1 MKMKKQ
7 DIHATLAAM
16 LLAIGTPA
24 TAQQLQGDTAK
35 VNVAFGTV
43 NKGDLMG
50 GVSAVDMVSLT
61 KKNYATYSLE
71 AMEAYVGGLNGG
83 LWNMGDA
90 LLVVDGVPR
99 ESSSVLPTE
108 IEQVTYLKSAS
119 AVVLYG
125 SRAAKGAILVTTK
138 RSQTDGLKVSVRGN
152 ASLMTPKEYPTYL
165 GAAQYMSLYNEA
177 LANDGKQ
184 AVYSAEDIYNYA
196 SGKNP
201 YRYPDLNFFSSQY
214 LKKSYQRY
222 DGTAEFE
229 GGGSFA
235 RFYANIGL
243 SNVGDLIRFGAGKD
257 NHTTRL
263 NIRGNIDLRLNNWIS
278 GWVDVNTVF
287 YDQRGDN
294 SGYWGQSA
302 TLRPTTQYPLTPLI
316 PLDMINPDTQSNQ
329 AALSTTS
336 YIIDGRYILG
346 GTQSLQTNPF
356 ATMYA
361 GGYYKYTS
369 RQLQFDAGMKF
380 DLDKAVSGL
389 SFKTQ
394 FAVDY
399 RTAYTTS
406 ISNSYAS
413 YEPQWTTVNGKDEV
427 IGLTK
432 YGTDKRTAKQNVSGT
447 SDIQTIFFSGQF
459 DYDRQWGSHGLNAT
473 LLAHGYQI
481 TTSGEYHR
489 TSNANLGLQAAYNYR
504 HTYYAD
510 LSMAAVHSAKL
521 AAGHRE
527 AISPVLSAAW
537 RLSNE
542 KFMRGAKGWLTDLK
556 LNASY
561 GVVNQDLDIESYYM
575 YDDIFTATGTWWGWS
590 ESANS
595 MQTSDSQRGGNS
607 DLTFVK
613 RKELRVGLDAN
624 LWDGLLTLSANF
636 FNINTEGLLTTPSV
650 MFPSYFMTYWP
661 VSTFLPYVNYNNNR
675 RTGFEWE
682 ANLHKNFGDLEL
694 TAGLNG
700 TIIGSKN
707 TKISENVEYDWL
719 KAEGTR
725 IDALRGYRCLGFFQ
739 SEDEIAGAA
748 VINSN
753 TKPGDLKYQ
762 DQNGDGKIDSKDQV
776 VLGHWGA
783 NVVMGFNLT
792 ARYKA
797 FTLFVNMTGNFG
809 GMGIKNNSY
818 MWVYGDRK
826 YSDVVL
832 GRWTPETAA
841 TATYPRLTTEG
852 GELNFVTS
860 DFWTYSTDAVRL
872 NKVQLTYDLPERLFA
887 GKFVKGMSVYCS
899 GAGLLTLAKERKYM
913 ETNVGAFPQTRAYN
927 LGLKMQF

>member
-1 MKMKKQ
+1 MKIKRQ
-7 DIHATLAAM
+7 YIPATLAAGM
-16 LLAIGTPA
+16 LTLTLPA
-24 TAQQLQGDTAK
+24 SAQQLTSDTAT
-35 VNVAFGTV
+35 VNVAFRSV
-43 NKGDLMG
+43 SKADLLG
-50 GVSAVDMVSLT
+50 GVSVVDMEDLT
-61 KKNYATYSLE
+61 RKNYETYS
-71 AMEAYVGGLNGG
+71 MSNMDAYVAGLNGG
-83 LWNMGDA
+83 IWNMGDA
-90 LLVVDGVPR
+90 LVVVDGVPR
-99 ESSSVLPTE
+99 ESSAILPTE
-108 IEQVTYLKSAS
+108 IAQVTYLKSAS
-119 AVVLYG
+119 AVALYG
-125 SRAAKGAILVTTK
+125 SRAAKGAILITSK
-138 RSQTDGLKVSVRGN
+138 RGRVDGLQVSVRGN
-152 ASLMTPKEYPTYL
+152 ASLITPKAYPTYL
-165 GAAQYMSLYNEA
+165 GAAQYMTLYNEA

-184 AVYSAEDIYNYA
+184 AVYSDEDIYRYA
-196 SGKNP
+196 SGTNP
-201 YRYPDLNFFSSQY
+201 YRYPDLQFFTSDY

-229 GGGSFA
+229 GGGRFA

-243 SNVGDLIRFGAGKD
+243 SNVGDLIKFGEGKK

-263 NIRGNIDLRLNNWIS
+263 NIRGNIDLRLNDWIS

-287 YDQRGDN
+287 SDQRGDN
-294 SGYWGQSA
+294 ANFWAQSA
-302 TLRPTTQYPLTPLI
+302 SLRPTTQYPLTPLI
-316 PLDMINPDTQSNQ
+316 PISLINPDTQSNQ
-329 AALSTTS
+329 SVLGTTN
-336 YIIDGRYILG
+336 YIIDGQYILG

-356 ATMYA
+356 AAMYA
-361 GGYYKYTS
+361 AGHYNYTS

-380 DLDKAVSGL
+380 DLDKAVRGL

-399 RTAYTTS
+399 RTSYITS
-406 ISNSYAS
+406 INNSYAT
-413 YEPQWTTVNGKDEV
+413 YEPTWTTVNGQEEV
-427 IGLTK
+427 ISLTK
-432 YGTDKRTAKQNVSGT
+432 YGTDKKTAKQNVGGT
-447 SDIQTIFFSGQF
+447 SDVQTVFFSGQF
-459 DYDRQWGSHGLNAT
+459 DYDRQWGGHGLNAT

-510 LSMAAVHSAKL
+510 LSMAAIHSAKL

-542 KFMRGAKGWLTDLK
+542 RFMQGAKGWLTDLK

-561 GVVNQDLDIESYYM
+561 GVLNQDLDISSYYM

-595 MQTSDSQRGGNS
+595 MQTSDSQRGGN
-607 DLTFVK
+607 DKLGFVK

-624 LWDGLLTLSANF
+624 LWNGVLKLSANF
-636 FNINTEGLLTTPSV
+636 FNINTEGLLTTPSTI
-650 MFPSYFMTYWP
+650 FPSYFMTYWP

-675 RTGFEWE
+675 RTGLDFE
-682 ANLHKNFGDLEL
+682 ATLHKQWGDFEL
-694 TAGLNG
+694 QTGLTGMVLTN
-700 TIIGSKN
+700 KN
-707 TKISENVEYDWL
+707 TRVSENVEYDWL
-719 KAEGTR
+719 KSEGQR

-739 SEDEIAGAA
+739 SEDEIAESA
-748 VINSN
+748 VINNN

-776 VLGHWGA
+776 VLGHWNA
-783 NVVMGFNLT
+783 NVVLGFNLT

-797 FTLFVNMTGNFG
+797 FTLFANLTGNFG

-872 NKVQLTYDLPERLFA
+872 NKVQLTYDLPARLFD
-887 GKFVKGMSVYCS
+887 GKFVKALSVYLNGS
-899 GAGLLTLAKERKYM
+899 GLLTIAKERKYM
-913 ETNVGAFPQTRAYN
+913 ETNVGSFPQTRAYN
-927 LGLKMQF
+927 LGVKMQF

>member
-7 DIHATLAAM
+7 YIHATLTAT

-24 TAQQLQGDTAK
+24 TAQQLKGDTAK

-43 NKGDLMG
+43 DKADLMG

-243 SNVGDLIRFGAGKD
+243 SNVGDLINFGEGKD

-287 YDQRGDN
+287 YDERGDN

-336 YIIDGRYILG
+336 YIIDGRYMLG

-356 ATMYA
+356 ASMYA

-380 DLDKAVSGL
+380 DLDKAVKGL

-413 YEPQWTTVNGKDEV
+413 YEPTWTTVNGKDEV

-432 YGTDKRTAKQNVSGT
+432 YGTDKRTAKQNVLGT

-459 DYDRQWGSHGLNAT
+459 DYDRQWGNHGLNAT

-481 TTSGEYHR
+481 TTSGQYHR

-521 AAGHRE
+521 ASGHRE

-607 DLTFVK
+607 NLTFVK

-624 LWDGLLTLSANF
+624 LWDGLLTLSANV

-682 ANLHKNFGDLEL
+682 ANLHKNFGDFEL

-700 TIIGSKN
+700 TIISSKN

-719 KAEGTR
+719 KAEGAR

-783 NVVMGFNLT
+783 NVVTGFNLT